1 MNLAPKSPAASA
13 VENQNYQVFPNDLN
27 HNGTVF
33 GGLIMAHM
41 DRLCGVVASR
51 HAASVVV
58 TASVDAVHF
67 VQPARRG
74 DILVINA
81 TVNRAW
87 HSSMEI
93 GCKVE
98 AEPAFGG
105 TRRHIVTAYFTFVA
119 TDADG
124 KPQGVPPVKPE
135 TADEKQRYAEADMRR
150 QNRLRDAEALKNFRN
165 GDRVAAAR

>member
-1 MNLAPKSPAASA
+1 MNLNAKTCSASA
-13 VENQNYQVFPNDLN
+13 VGNQNYQVFPNDLN

-51 HAASVVV
+51 HAESVVV

-67 VQPARRG
+67 VKPARRG
-74 DILVINA
+74 DVLLMHA
-81 TVNRAW
+81 SVNHAW
-87 HSSMEI
+87 RTSMEI

-105 TRRHIVTAYFTFVA
+105 ERRHIVTAYFTFVA
-119 TDADG
+119 TDANG
-124 KPQGVPPVKPE
+124 RPQTVPSLVPE
-135 TADEKQRYAEADMRR
+135 TAVEKRRHAEADLRR
-150 QNRLRDAEALKNFRN
+150 QNRLRDAESFNRLR
-165 GDRVAAAR
+165 AADPA